1 MERANGAKGEAA
13 LFKLN
18 YSEVET
24 QKMDF
29 SLSSLASFFIVSR
42 RPIVML
48 FSSRKWAYY

>member
-18 YSEVET
+18 YPEVET

-29 SLSSLASFFIVSR
+29 SLSSLASFFHCESE
-42 RPIVML
+42 
-48 FSSRKWAYY
+48 AYRYAFLI